1 MSLARLAAL
10 LLAPML
16 VVLTVLAGSARA
28 DDLRPGYLELTQTSP
43 SAWRLVWKAPIRG
56 GLATHAAPVLP
67 AGCRAPPPSR
77 ALVGGALVE
86 VWSLDCPKG
95 LAGQAVGLSGL
106 DATFTDALARIA
118 PLGRPVQVARLTA
131 DHPFTEVLS
140 APDRLQVART
150 YLVLGVEHIL
160 TGYDHL
166 LFVLCLVLLLRGGMR
181 IAKTVT
187 AFTIAHSLTLVGT
200 SLNLISL
207 PRQPVEIAIALS
219 IVFLAVEIVKARPE
233 GPPRLSERAP
243 WLVAFAF
250 GLLHGFGFAG
260 ALAEIGMP
268 EREVPTALLTFNI
281 GVEIGQLVIV
291 GAGLLVL
298 ALIRRFAPER
308 LRLVQRVS
316 AYAIGVTAAYWCIAR
331 ALG

>member
-1 MSLARLAAL
+1 MRLAWWVAL
-10 LLAPML
+10 VMG
-16 VVLTVLAGSARA
+16 VLALAGAARA

-43 SAWRLVWKAPIRG
+43 SAWRMVWKAPIRG
-56 GLATHAAPVLP
+56 GLATNAQPSVP
-67 AGCRAPPPSR
+67 SQCRGAPPVRSL
-77 ALVGGALVE
+77 AGSALVE
-86 VWSLDCPKG
+86 VWTLDCP
-95 LAGQAVGLSGL
+95 QGLSGHSVGLKGL
-106 DATFTDALARIA
+106 DRAFTDALVRIA

-131 DHPFTEVLS
+131 ENPEVEVR
-140 APDRLQVART
+140 AVPDRLQVART
-150 YLVLGVEHIL
+150 YLLLGIEHIL

-200 SLNLISL
+200 TLGLVSL
-207 PRQPVEIAIALS
+207 PRQPVEVCIALS
-219 IVFLAVEIVKARPE
+219 IVFLAVEIVKARPD
-233 GPPRLSERAP
+233 GPLRLSERAP
-243 WLVAFAF
+243 WVVAFAF

-291 GAGLLVL
+291 GAASLVL
-298 ALIRRFAPER
+298 AAIGRLAPTQR
-308 LRLVQRVS
+308 TLAQRVA
-316 AYAIGVTAAYWCIAR
+316 AYGIGITAAYWCIAR
-331 ALG
+331 LVG

>member
-1 MSLARLAAL
+1 MTLLRLAAL
-10 LLAPML
+10 
-16 VVLTVLAGSARA
+16 VLAWLTLAGVARA

-43 SAWRLVWKAPIRG
+43 TAWKMVWKAPIRG
-56 GLATHAAPVLP
+56 GLATHAAPSLP
-67 AGCRAPPPSR
+67 AQCRSQPPSR
-77 ALVGGALVE
+77 DLVGGALVE
-86 VWSLDCPKG
+86 VASFDCPRG
-95 LAGQAVGLSGL
+95 LEGQTVGLTGL
-106 DATFTDALARIA
+106 DATFTDALVRIA
-118 PLGRPVQVARLTA
+118 PLGRPVQVGRLTA
-131 DHPFTEVLS
+131 DRPLMEVRA

-160 TGYDHL
+160 AGYDHL
-166 LFVLCLVLLLRGGMR
+166 LFVLSLVLLLRGGMR

-187 AFTIAHSLTLVGT
+187 AFTLAHSLTLVAT

-207 PRQPVEIAIALS
+207 PRQPVEICIALS
-219 IVFLAVEIVKARPE
+219 IVFLAVEIVKSRPE

-281 GVEIGQLVIV
+281 GVEIGQLIIV

-298 ALIRRFAPER
+298 ELIRRFAPQHRR
-308 LRLVQRVS
+308 LFQRGA
-316 AYAIGVTAAYWCIAR
+316 AYGIGVTAAYWCIVR
-331 ALG
+331 ILG